1 MKINKIE
8 LDNKIY
14 RRSIYASKN
23 IKSGDII
30 SADNI
35 KTLRPEIGISANQ
48 YDNILGMQITK
59 DIKKDQPIYKK
70 ILKNT

>member
-1 MKINKIE
+1 MNKIE
-8 LDNKIY
+8 LGNKIY

-23 IKSGDII
+23 IKRGEII

-48 YDNILGMQITK
+48 YDKILGMQITK
-59 DIKKDQPIYKK
+59 DIKKDHPIYKK
-70 ILKNT
+70 ILKNK